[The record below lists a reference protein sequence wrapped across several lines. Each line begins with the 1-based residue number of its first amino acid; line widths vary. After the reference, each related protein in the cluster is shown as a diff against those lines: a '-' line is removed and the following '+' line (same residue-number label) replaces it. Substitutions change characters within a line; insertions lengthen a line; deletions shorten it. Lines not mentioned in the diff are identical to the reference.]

1 MSSCDSDAVASAST
15 SSVITMG
22 EFAAMMAGFFE
33 DGEFE
38 ASPLDSSRRFRE
50 SSSAPPSK
58 LSVRSAACAARTPQ
72 SAFSSASRAR
82 HISPTFLPASAK
94 VSVGFSRRKMGRVS
108 LLKNRNGFF
117 FPDSFFFTR
126 DPSEI

>member
-22 EFAAMMAGFFE
+22 ESAAMAGFFE

-38 ASPLDSSRRFRE
+38 ASPLDSSRRLRE
-50 SSSAPPSK
+50 ISSAPPTPK
-58 LSVRSAACAARTPQ
+58 LSARSAACAARTPQ

-94 VSVGFSRRKMGRVS
+94 VSVGCSRRKMGRVS
-108 LLKNRNGFF
+108 LLKEINGFF
-117 FPDSFFFTR
+117 FLFFTR